1 MVRRLRKQIIIN
13 YRSSEQPYYIAIR
26 VLTFNP
32 DVTRKMLLSVAM
44 DKRKVIQKSFGTTL
58 RKMKVEVGDESR
70 EVDVSEDRGLNNTS
84 IYVQV
89 QVKKQIIDFQEI
101 KLK

>member
-1 MVRRLRKQIIIN
+1 MVRTRKQIIIN
-13 YRSSEQPYYIAIR
+13 YRSEEKPYYIAIR

-32 DVTRKMLLSVAM
+32 SVTRKMLLSVAM
-44 DKRKVIQKSFGTTL
+44 DKRKVVQKSFGTTL
-58 RKMKVEVGDESR
+58 RQMNVEVGEELR
-70 EVDVSEDRGLNNTS
+70 QVDASEDRGLNNTS

-89 QVKKQIIDFQEI
+89 QIKKEIIDFQEI